1 MSAADDRRDASSHA
15 EKVVLGSIKAVFGT
29 RGWVKLHSETR
40 PRDGIFDYAQWQ
52 IGRRQDWETRVL
64 EEGRVQGPSLLAK
77 LRGID
82 DRDAAER
89 LIGLHIA
96 VAPTDLPPPPTGSY
110 YWRDLIGTQVVTA
123 DGELLGTVKA
133 LVETG
138 GSDVLRVQGERE
150 VLIPFVVGVYVLS
163 VDLAAHQITV
173 DWQQAED

>member
-1 MSAADDRRDASSHA
+1 MSAADDRRDAAPYA
-15 EKVVLGSIKAVFGT
+15 EMVLLGSIKAVFGT
-29 RGWVKLHSETR
+29 RGWIKLHSETR

-89 LIGLHIA
+89 LVGLHIA
-96 VAPTDLPPPPTGSY
+96 VAPTALPPPPSGSY
-110 YWRDLIGTQVVTA
+110 YWRDLIGMKVVTSG
-123 DGELLGTVKA
+123 GEPLGTVKT
-133 LVETG
+133 LLETG

-150 VLIPFVVGVYVLS
+150 VLIPFVVGVYVLT
-163 VDLAAHQITV
+163 VDLAARLITV
-173 DWQQAED
+173 DWQAED